1 MGAWLGWNKNMSAD
15 FFSEQLLKK
24 LEAKAE
30 FHRTNKHDPH
40 GIGTAVYVALLEVS
54 KAIKEIQ
61 AENEA

>member
-1 MGAWLGWNKNMSAD
+1 MSAD

-24 LEAKAE
+24 LESKAE

-40 GIGTAVYVALLEVS
+40 GIGAAVYVALLEVS

-61 AENEA
+61 AENKP